1 MRSNINF
8 LKRCAIVLTVT
19 SGLIAVLVLIGWGYN
34 VDRLKRPVWSLISMN
49 PITAVCFVFSAV
61 SLCILLKKEPGAIPR
76 YIVKFLSFVV
86 AIIASIKLSAEIFK
100 HPVQIDAW
108 LFAKKL
114 VLDKLEGTT
123 INHMCAITAI
133 NMVLLGMA
141 IFFSTLKNKRS
152 KTVASH
158 LASATLSISGFTFI
172 GYIFKVIDIYG
183 LRSNISMPFYST
195 ICFMLSS
202 LAILFY
208 NHKAGYMKT
217 ITSTFTGGVMARL
230 LIPTVVGVPV
240 LIGYIWLIIY
250 SWHPYSVEL
259 GVTLLTTCIIIAFCV
274 IVYRF
279 AVALNKTDAA
289 KRQAEKRLIELN
301 RQLEQ
306 KVTERT
312 KEAME
317 HAEKL
322 KAAQAIAL
330 MGNWDLDLETGKKT
344 WSDETFRIYGLQPGA
359 LEPSMEVFTSYLHPD
374 DIEVI
379 NKKMAD
385 SLSSLENSSFTFR
398 FIRKDGIIRHGLS
411 QWKFILNEEGKPIRI
426 YGIMQDITER
436 RLAEEERLNIIE
448 ELSQRNTDLEQ
459 FAYIVSHNLRA
470 PVANIVGFARALQR
484 PELDDVTRKK
494 FKEGLLSSSQK
505 LDIIIKDL
513 AVILQIRRAV
523 SEPRQPVSLVELV
536 EDVRSSISNMIE
548 KEHAQIEYDFP
559 VQEIMAYK
567 TYMHSIFYNLISNS
581 IKYRQPHIPPI
592 IKISSR
598 KTNNKIELVFSDN
611 GMGIDLATKREQVF
625 GLYKRFHPHIE
636 GKGVGLFMTKTQV
649 ETMGGKIM
657 INSEINNGTEF
668 KMEFIA

>member
-1 MRSNINF
+1 
-8 LKRCAIVLTVT
+8 
-19 SGLIAVLVLIGWGYN
+19 
-34 VDRLKRPVWSLISMN
+34 
-49 PITAVCFVFSAV
+49 
-61 SLCILLKKEPGAIPR
+61 
-76 YIVKFLSFVV
+76 
-86 AIIASIKLSAEIFK
+86 
-100 HPVQIDAW
+100 
-108 LFAKKL
+108 
-114 VLDKLEGTT
+114 
-123 INHMCAITAI
+123 
-133 NMVLLGMA
+133 
-141 IFFSTLKNKRS
+141 
-152 KTVASH
+152 
-158 LASATLSISGFTFI
+158 
-172 GYIFKVIDIYG
+172 
-183 LRSNISMPFYST
+183 
-195 ICFMLSS
+195 MLSS